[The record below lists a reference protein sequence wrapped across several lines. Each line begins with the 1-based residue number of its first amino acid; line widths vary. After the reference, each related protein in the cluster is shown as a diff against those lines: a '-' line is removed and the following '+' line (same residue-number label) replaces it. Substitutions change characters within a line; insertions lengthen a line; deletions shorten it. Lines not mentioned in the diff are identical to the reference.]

1 MNIGKKLVLGF
12 LLVAL
17 VGAIIGA
24 VGILN
29 IWIIKSS
36 QDQQYRDDTIPLA
49 DLIGVEETFQK
60 LRIGARDM
68 IYAADDEEVQKAT
81 EALAAQIPLFAAA
94 SQSLADH
101 VASPDD
107 KAAFDELTKRFGAYK
122 NLLSRIQG
130 LVEAGQLDSAR
141 SSILAQTEK
150 IALDLEA
157 QITILVDSK
166 KLSAQTKA
174 EAGAV
179 MAAVSTTAMIAL
191 AVLGTLCSLVGGLL
205 FARSLSRPLGAA
217 VELTE
222 RVAAGDLSL
231 RVDPKI
237 LRRKDEIGALG
248 KAVDTMTGQLGANI
262 RALRGTGD
270 ELRNAGAQLGDQ
282 MVSTSVAVVAITYAV
297 GAVNQHVLGQS
308 ASVVETSATVAQI
321 LKNLENLGRTIETQA
336 TNVTQTS
343 ASVEQMVANI
353 EAISGNVE
361 NMSQSFAELQTV
373 SDDGQK
379 KLVDVVALIH
389 QIADQSH
396 RLREANST
404 IHSIAAQ
411 TNLLAMNAAIEA
423 AHAGDAGRGFGVV
436 ADEIRKLAELANSQ
450 SREIATD
457 IKAIQ
462 GHIDQATK
470 KSSLSQESFLLVMQK
485 IATLGRFEQEIRG
498 AMAEQ
503 RQGSLQVL
511 EATGQI
517 IAITTQVRDG
527 SEEMLRGG
535 QAIDQEMKTLLDRTA
550 QLGQSVTTI
559 TTETERIGE
568 AVRDGQALSEKNGE
582 LSVRLAEE
590 FARYKLD

>member
-12 LLVAL
+12 LVVAL
-17 VGAIIGA
+17 VGAVIGT

-49 DLIGVEETFQK
+49 DLIGVEESFQK
-60 LRIGARDM
+60 LRIAARDM

-81 EALAAQIPLFAAA
+81 EALTARIPLFAAA
-94 SQSLADH
+94 SESLGGH
-101 VASPDD
+101 VNSPED

-141 SSILAQTEK
+141 STILAQTEK

-179 MAAVSTTAMIAL
+179 MAAVSTTVMISLAL
-191 AVLGTLCSLVGGLL
+191 LGTLCSVVGGLL

-248 KAVDTMTGQLGANI
+248 KAVDTMTGQLSANI
-262 RALRGTGD
+262 RTLRGTGD
-270 ELRNAGAQLGDQ
+270 DLRTAGAQLGEQ
-282 MVSTSVAVVAITYAV
+282 MVSTSMAVVAITYAV

-321 LKNLENLGRTIETQA
+321 LKNLENLGRVIETQA
-336 TNVTQTS
+336 ANVTESS
-343 ASVEQMVANI
+343 ASVEQMVANLD
-353 EAISGNVE
+353 AISGNVE
-361 NMSQSFAELQTV
+361 NMSQAFGELQSV

-379 KLVDVVALIH
+379 KLTDVVALIR

-396 RLREANST
+396 RLQEANTT
-404 IHSIAAQ
+404 IRSIAAQ

-436 ADEIRKLAELANSQ
+436 ADEIRKLAELSNSQ
-450 SREIATD
+450 SREIASD

-462 GHIDQATK
+462 SHINLATE
-470 KSSLSQESFLLVMQK
+470 KSGLSQESFLLVLQK
-485 IATLGRFEQEIRG
+485 IAALGRFEQEIRG

-503 RQGSLQVL
+503 KQGSRQVL
-511 EATGQI
+511 EATSQI
-517 IAITTQVRDG
+517 IAITTDVRDG
-527 SEEMLRGG
+527 SVEMLRGG
-535 QAIDQEMKTLLDRTA
+535 QAINKEMKTLLDMTA
-550 QLGQSVTTI
+550 QLGQSVSTI
-559 TTETERIGE
+559 TTETENIGE
-568 AVRDGQALSEKNGE
+568 AVKDGQALSEKNGE
-582 LSVRLAEE
+582 LSVRLSEE